1 MRPTVTDGV
10 AWSVSR
16 SVILSVTIM
25 SPVEMAEP
33 MEMPFG
39 LWSWVGPRKHVLD
52 GGPNPCARAILSR
65 KDAAH
70 CKV

>member
-1 MRPTVTDGV
+1 
-10 AWSVSR
+10 
-16 SVILSVTIM
+16 M

-39 LWSWVGPRKHVLD
+39 LWTWVGPKKHILD

-65 KDAAH
+65 KGAAH